1 MNVIDLLLS
10 IVIGLTCGFGIV
22 KLLILLGNAMHP
34 VSHNIRRRLLSNDA
48 TTVFAIFG
56 VVALMMLTV
65 ISCIFYK
72 RSHYFALEA
81 RELNTRTHRLQ
92 ELMSRLAHLMGDLFN
107 SVDTLTKLAR
117 PRLTRARETN
127 GIPERGANPTS
138 PVVIGVAQH
147 V

>member
-1 MNVIDLLLS
+1 MNIIKLVELIG
-10 IVIGLTCGFGIV
+10 IGLTCGFGIV
-22 KLLILLGNAMHP
+22 HLLIVLGNAMHP

-56 VVALMMLTV
+56 VVALIILTV

-81 RELNTRTHRLQ
+81 RELNTRTRRLQ
-92 ELMSRLAHLMGDLFN
+92 ECLVRLAHLMGDLFN

-117 PRLTRARETN
+117 PRLTRARETH
-127 GIPERGANPTS
+127 GIPERGANPTP
-138 PVVIGVAQH
+138 PVVVGVAQH